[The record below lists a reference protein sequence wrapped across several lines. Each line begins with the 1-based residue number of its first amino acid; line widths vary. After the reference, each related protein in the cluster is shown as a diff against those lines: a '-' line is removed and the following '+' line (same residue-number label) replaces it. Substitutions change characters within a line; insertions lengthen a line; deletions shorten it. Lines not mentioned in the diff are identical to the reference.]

1 MNSMMDLR
9 DALRLCL
16 DKKIADNM
24 RKIGSGQAKDYA
36 EYKSS
41 TGRVQGLNDARVL
54 MDEVFA
60 KQLNPGDDE

>member
-24 RKIGSGQAKDYA
+24 RKIGSGQAKDY
-36 EYKSS
+36 
-41 TGRVQGLNDARVL
+41 G
-54 MDEVFA
+54 A
-60 KQLNPGDDE
+60 KRIS

>member
-1 MNSMMDLR
+1 MSSMMDLR

-41 TGRVQGLNDARVL
+41 TGRVQGRGA
-54 MDEVFA
+54 A
-60 KQLNPGDDE
+60 AQGIA